1 MDNENLDL
9 EAVTA
14 LDEFNFLKDEK
25 TSLNE
30 TIIPVNHASN
40 RHQPSNEEWNVDPNR
55 IKQMAE
61 IYRSEKERKRTNSTS
76 STETADTVIGLFY
89 NFWVLLN

>member
-30 TIIPVNHASN
+30 TIIPVNQTSN